1 MNNPQVTFVNLCVD
15 IDRGKINPPSL
26 IRRDFE
32 LYQQGFYENL
42 NTSLPFVFYTS
53 IKNPNIPPH
62 RDDSNVRIK
71 YFDKN
76 SIENE
81 FPDFELYKH
90 YYDTSHKD
98 EISSCLFYYAPLVV
112 LKLKK
117 MIDVI
122 NENPF
127 NTDYFIW
134 MDCYFERG
142 LDSNVF
148 KDEILA
154 KDFCNKIVN
163 KVQDKFLLLKGA
175 GGMTNSI
182 KDSSFKE
189 IFRPFGFFW
198 GGHKDILFKVYE
210 KYFEIFFEFLPR
222 GIITEE
228 TIFYIMYNRYPE
240 LFNIVDVA
248 PYRHLYKQGLID
260 YLNDSI

>member
-1 MNNPQVTFVNLCVD
+1 MDNPQVTFVNLCVD
-15 IDRGKINPPSL
+15 IDRGKIAPPSL

-53 IKNPNIPPH
+53 IENPNIPPH
-62 RDDSNVRIK
+62 RNDSNVRIN

-81 FPDFELYKH
+81 FPNFEMYKSH
-90 YYDTSHKD
+90 YDTSHKD
-98 EISSCLFYYAPLVV
+98 EISSCLFHYAPLVV

-142 LDSNVF
+142 LDPNVF

-163 KVQDKFLLLKGA
+163 KVQDKFLLL
-175 GGMTNSI
+175 NSLMACTSQSFT
-182 KDSSFKE
+182 KSSSTSTRSSFSMLKDKE
-189 IFRPFGFFW
+189 KRREKREKRREKNTSYVLHHTSKINCQIVIF
-198 GGHKDILFKVYE
+198 
-210 KYFEIFFEFLPR
+210 
-222 GIITEE
+222 
-228 TIFYIMYNRYPE
+228 
-240 LFNIVDVA
+240 
-248 PYRHLYKQGLID
+248 LYKKD
-260 YLNDSI
+260 